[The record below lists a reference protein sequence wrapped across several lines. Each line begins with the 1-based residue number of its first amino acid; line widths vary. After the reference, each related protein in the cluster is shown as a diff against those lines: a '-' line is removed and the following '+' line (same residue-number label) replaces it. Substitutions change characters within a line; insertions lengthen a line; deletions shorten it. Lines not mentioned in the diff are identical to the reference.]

1 MAGSVAH
8 VLNVSIRDA
17 LELPIM
23 QLSILY
29 NEAERQRALDT
40 VSINMAFNGD
50 KSGQIEKLLGIHGPY
65 TEGHNKDELKR
76 LKDSVRNV

>member
-8 VLNVSIRDA
+8 ILNVSIRDA
-17 LELPIM
+17 LELPIA

-40 VSINMAFNGD
+40 LVVNIAFNGD
-50 KSGQIEKLLGIHGPY
+50 KSGHIEKLLDVHGPY
-65 TEGHNKDELKR
+65 TEGHNKEVIKR
-76 LKDSVRNV
+76 LRESV